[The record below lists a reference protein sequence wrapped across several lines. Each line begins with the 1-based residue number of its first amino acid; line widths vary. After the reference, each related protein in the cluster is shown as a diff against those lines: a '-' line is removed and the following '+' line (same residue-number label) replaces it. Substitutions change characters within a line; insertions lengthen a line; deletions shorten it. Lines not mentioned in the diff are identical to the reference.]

1 MRRISTL
8 GLLLVAATA
17 TGCVYPELKTG
28 AGGAHASAGSQ
39 AVGGSHA
46 GGSAVGA
53 TGSSG
58 KGGSAAGATGSS
70 GQGGSA
76 AGASGSSGKGGSGGG
91 NDAGVSDGPGA
102 QPDVPIGGAGGGG
115 TGTGGT
121 TGTGGS
127 GGGGGSIT
135 APGPNCPGLTDP
147 ANGSVSTTGAA
158 PNSTATYSCNPG
170 YKASGTMAR
179 TCQANGTWSGTALT
193 CTIVDCGALKN
204 PTNGS
209 VVASPTTYGS
219 KADYTCQTEFGLAG
233 TSPRI
238 CQADGTWSGTAPTCG
253 AADCPA
259 PPTIS
264 NGAPTTTGTTFG
276 STATYACNPGYNLSG
291 TAVHTCQADR
301 TWSGTLPTCTVVDC
315 GTPPGPGYP
324 GSVSASATTYSSTAT
339 YTCSPGY
346 SVTGAKTRTCQAT
359 GTWSGTTPGCAPVDC
374 GPPPTIAN
382 GTYSAS
388 LTTYSSSALYSC
400 VTGYA
405 FSTTTQVS
413 TCQADGTWS
422 TPLPVC
428 SLQTFDL
435 TISQG
440 STGTGKVTSSDGKI
454 SCPSTCVAS
463 YPYGTI
469 VTLSATPD
477 ANQSFAGWSAA
488 GCTGLGAC
496 QVTIAGKTYVTV
508 SFAQPPNIMFTTS
521 TLQTAASLGGLAG
534 ADALCMK
541 LAGNAKLPGHYVAWL
556 STDTVSADS
565 RLGSASGWVR
575 TDGKPFL
582 NSLRDLTYYE
592 IFYPPRLDENGHDLG
607 LDIDPLAPDIL
618 VVTNTGVGGGIPSWA
633 GVGTCNK
640 FNSDDGSRVEMGSAT
655 HNGPAFTEANNISCS
670 VPARLYCFGID
681 YQAQVSVTP
690 AVGRRAFMS
699 VAQWIPGGGI
709 AAADALCQS
718 EASTAKLPGTYKALL
733 APTGATAASRFA
745 YGPNTLPWVRSDGIL
760 VAPTANAFFTTTL
773 FDASPNISADGLVY
787 GINGVWSGAA
797 TPMTAGADATNCSNW
812 LSSSPSQ
819 IGTAGLATNSL
830 TTSVQGG
837 FFNEYP
843 SSNPCSAT
851 WMNLACLQD

>member
-17 TGCVYPELKTG
+17 TGCVYPALKSG

-46 GGSAVGA
+46 GDGAAGA
-53 TGSSG
+53 TGSGG
-58 KGGSAAGATGSS
+58 KGGSAAGATASS
-70 GQGGSA
+70 SHGGSA
-76 AGASGSSGKGGSGGG
+76 AGAAGSSGRGGSGGG
-91 NDAGVSDGPGA
+91 NDAGVSDGPGT
-102 QPDVPIGGAGGGG
+102 QPDVPIGGTGSGG
-115 TGTGGT
+115 TGTGGST
-121 TGTGGS
+121 DTGGN
-127 GGGGGSIT
+127 GGGGGSST
-135 APGPNCPGLTDP
+135 APGPNCPSLTDP
-147 ANGSVSTTGAA
+147 ANGSVSAAGTA

-170 YKASGTMAR
+170 YKPSGTMTR
-179 TCQANGTWSGTALT
+179 TCQTNGTWNGTAPT

-204 PTNGS
+204 PTNGT

-219 KADYTCQTEFGLAG
+219 KADYTCQTGFGLAG

-301 TWSGTLPTCTVVDC
+301 TWSGTLPACTVVDC
-315 GTPPGPGYP
+315 GSPSI
-324 GSVSASATTYSSTAT
+324 GSGTYSPAATTYGSTVKF
-339 YTCSPGY
+339 TCNDCY
-346 SVTGAKTRTCQAT
+346 SLAGASTRTCQAN
-359 GTWSGTTPGCAPVDC
+359 GTWSGLQPTCTLVDC

-382 GTYSAS
+382 GKAS
-388 LTTYSSSALYSC
+388 LNGGTNCGWSAMYSC
-400 VTGYA
+400 SPGYSL
-405 FSTTTQVS
+405 STTTKMS

-422 TPLPVC
+422 TPLPTC

-435 TISQG
+435 TVSKGG
-440 STGTGKVTSSDGKI
+440 SGTGKAISSDNKI
-454 SCPSTCVAS
+454 SCGNTCVAS

-469 VTLSATPD
+469 VTLMATPD
-477 ANQSFAGWSAA
+477 ANQSFTGWIGE

-496 QVTIAGKTYVTV
+496 SFTLTSATTVTANF
-508 SFAQPPNIMFTTS
+508 SQPPNIMFTTS

-556 STDTVSADS
+556 STDTVSAAS

-582 NSLRDLTYYE
+582 NSMRDLTYYE

-607 LDIDPLAPDIL
+607 RDIDPLAPDIL
-618 VVTNTGVGGGIPSWA
+618 VVTNTGVGGGIPTWA
-633 GVGTCNK
+633 GVGTCNR
-640 FNSDDGSRVEMGSAT
+640 FTSDDGSRVEMGSAT

-745 YGPNTLPWVRSDGIL
+745 YGPSTLPWVRSDGIL
-760 VAPTANAFFTTTL
+760 VASTANAFFTTTL

-797 TPMTAGADATNCSNW
+797 TPMTAGTDATNCSNW
-812 LSSSPSQ
+812 LSSSPNQ

-851 WMNLACLQD
+851 WMNLVCLQE